1 MIWYSL
7 PTTSHLLYVLC
18 YCFLHLHH
26 HLFFTLIIVL
36 LITTSTTTTDFN
48 IMTFWPQVIS
58 TTSSSSSRVRL
69 RPGRLLRDDHW
80 HNQLPHA
87 QSPRRHS
94 RRWNPPSTVKIQPNY
109 QISTIT
115 PKRWKWSQSQCTP
128 RCLAEISMMLSSF
141 NLFMFTTFLASTTKF
156 YLAIN
161 AGLKFTWASGWR
173 IFVVDDDWFEFAA
186 LPFHL
191 LEQHDRLWGWS
202 QAFLFLANPSEIG

>member
-1 MIWYSL
+1 MSWYSL

-36 LITTSTTTTDFN
+36 LITTSTTTTNFT

-69 RPGRLLRDDHW
+69 RPGRLLRVDHW

-109 QISTIT
+109 QISLSTTT

-141 NLFMFTTFLASTTKF
+141 MSARPSFIYVYNFSCLHDQILFGNKRGAEIYLCFGLEDLCGWWWLIWVRRPTFPPSGTT
-156 YLAIN
+156 
-161 AGLKFTWASGWR
+161 W
-173 IFVVDDDWFEFAA
+173 
-186 LPFHL
+186 
-191 LEQHDRLWGWS
+191 
-202 QAFLFLANPSEIG
+202 

>member
-1 MIWYSL
+1 MIEFFL
-7 PTTSHLLYVLC
+7 PTTFSSLMNLMLLL
-18 YCFLHLHH
+18 FTPSSPPLHLDNRPHNHVHH
-26 HLFFTLIIVL
+26 RHNHGLRLFWLRLPPAPSPPYPIPIS
-36 LITTSTTTTDFN
+36 IMITTTTTTTTTNFT

-69 RPGRLLRDDHW
+69 RPGRLLRVDHW

-109 QISTIT
+109 QISLSTIT

-141 NLFMFTTFLASTTKF
+141 KFHVCATKL
-156 YLAIN
+156 YLC
-161 AGLKFTWASGWR
+161 L
-173 IFVVDDDWFEFAA
+173 
-186 LPFHL
+186 
-191 LEQHDRLWGWS
+191 Q
-202 QAFLFLANPSEIG
+202 LFLPPWPNSIWQ